1 MFLVLG
7 QPRSGT
13 TLVAQ
18 CLNAHPDLVVPDE
31 TDIVV
36 PLAFLVDRIED
47 PDVGRDLAATLVSAS
62 KRFTGSLGEYL
73 SAEQAAEVV
82 RSAPWSLRGVLDALY
97 AAVAESG
104 GGRLGGD
111 KSPNDLKYLRA
122 LLAVDLFGEDL
133 PVIHVIRDIRDVLV
147 SFHDLGWANG
157 LPEGM
162 VRMWTANN
170 LMVRGTVPR
179 RGSPYL
185 LVRYEDVVADPEGRF
200 RAMCDLLGVDFV
212 PEMLDDERRYEQ
224 FAGHREIG
232 QHAQTFQPISAS
244 RIGRYRDA
252 FDAVT
257 IARIEQ
263 VAGEG
268 LEVFGYT

>member
-1 MFLVLG
+1 VFLVLG

-31 TDIVV
+31 TDVVV

-47 PDVGRDLAATLVSAS
+47 PDVGRSMAATLVSTS
-62 KRFTGSLGEYL
+62 KRFAGSLGEYL
-73 SAEQAAEVV
+73 SAEEAAEVV
-82 RSAPWSLRGVLDALY
+82 RAAPWSLRGILDALY
-97 AAVAESG
+97 AAVAASG

-133 PVIHVIRDIRDVLV
+133 PVIHVVRDIRDVLV
-147 SFHDLGWANG
+147 SFQDLGWAEG

-162 VRMWTANN
+162 VRMWAANN

-185 LVRYEDVVADPEGRF
+185 LVRYEDLVIEPEEGF
-200 RAMCDLLGVDFV
+200 RAMCSLLGVDFV

-232 QHAQTFQPISAS
+232 QHDRTFQPISAD
-244 RIGRYRDA
+244 RIGRHRDA
-252 FDAVT
+252 FDAAT
-257 IARIEQ
+257 ITRIEEI
-263 VAGEG
+263 AAEG
-268 LEVFGYT
+268 LTAFGYT